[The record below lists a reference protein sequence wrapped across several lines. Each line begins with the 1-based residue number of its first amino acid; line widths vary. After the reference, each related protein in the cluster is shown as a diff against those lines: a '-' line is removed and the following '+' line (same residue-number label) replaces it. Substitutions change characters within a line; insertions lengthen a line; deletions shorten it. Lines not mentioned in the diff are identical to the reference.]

1 MSREVEFCHRDRL
14 IELGLTMTWEERE
27 GEQDVRMRRSAVQ
40 AQQNNRVRHEEPASQ
55 QTLCDGLLFRPSRFR
70 TADSASRRDRSH
82 TKTGRIPGRKIGFGC
97 PWE

>member
-40 AQQNNRVRHEEPASQ
+40 AQQKQHDNRVRHEEPASQ
-55 QTLCDGLLFRPSRFR
+55 QTLCDGLLISSQPV
-70 TADSASRRDRSH
+70 
-82 TKTGRIPGRKIGFGC
+82 
-97 PWE
+97 